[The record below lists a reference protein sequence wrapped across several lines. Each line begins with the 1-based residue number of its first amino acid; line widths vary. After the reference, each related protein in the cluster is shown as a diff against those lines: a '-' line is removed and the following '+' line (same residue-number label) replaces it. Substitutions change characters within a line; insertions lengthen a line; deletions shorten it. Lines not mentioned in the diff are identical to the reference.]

1 MKTVGLV
8 EANQQFFE
16 GSHHPKIAAAM
27 INDQSSLISFAG
39 NETNGAKNWSENV
52 VVFII
57 FFHFAA

>member
-16 GSHHPKIAAAM
+16 GSHHPKM
-27 INDQSSLISFAG
+27 INDWSSPISFAG

-57 FFHFAA
+57 FSHFAA